1 MFFLPTWCEY
11 SSPYEFQSLY
21 ASALARG
28 EKSVIQLVVYKYFER
43 FPSTDLSAGSSGF
56 VEECPV
62 KKNRKAV
69 LEETKKKNEWKC
81 KWCERFRF
89 KKIDL
94 VSGVF
99 VSIGIVWKV
108 KRPLLEWRK
117 ECFLVPVP
125 TECRPK
131 AANESVFYTNN
142 PSGKSQ
148 HPITDRAHPMW
159 GLQVVS

>member
-1 MFFLPTWCEY
+1 MKICSAAHREESVGPKESTQTVLFTRFFCSINT
-11 SSPYEFQSLY
+11 SLY

-99 VSIGIVWKV
+99 VSIGIV
-108 KRPLLEWRK
+108 
-117 ECFLVPVP
+117 
-125 TECRPK
+125 
-131 AANESVFYTNN
+131 
-142 PSGKSQ
+142 
-148 HPITDRAHPMW
+148 
-159 GLQVVS
+159 